1 MPLEQGQVL
10 NNRYRIVSLLG
21 QGGFGAVYRAWDINL
36 KRPCAVKE
44 NLDATPEA
52 QEQFERTAIILA
64 GLRHPNLA
72 LVSDHFFIPG
82 QGQYLVMDYVDGQD
96 LKEILESTGEPI
108 SEADAVNWF
117 SQVCDALAYIH
128 GQDPPII
135 HRDIK
140 PANIKVTPDGKAVL
154 VDFGIAKIYDPNLRT
169 TAGARAVTP
178 GYSPPEQ
185 YGMGRTGVRSDIYAL
200 GATMYTMLTGLLPP
214 DSVDIMSESVP
225 VPDPITSKNPKVSA
239 QVNQAVTKAMN
250 VKRRQR
256 FASVTDFK
264 QALTTPIE
272 AQVISEMATAQTLQ
286 PAQEAAVI
294 NLPEIHEGEVKDL
307 GKPEKKS
314 RTGIVAITIVFI
326 LILLGIGSYFVIS
339 NLTSPA
345 LTPTEGAGANE
356 PIDEGVPPAEEV
368 IDQDIPIRED
378 IEEQAGQPIPDEPR
392 GISIWHS
399 WQEKEL
405 ASLEEVVNE
414 FTRINPDIPV
424 ELAYIPFERLQSEYR
439 SAVLEGGG
447 PDLLI
452 GASDWGPAFYDAGVV
467 ADLRRFA
474 RPEFIETIHPV
485 ALGAVEYHG
494 ALIGLPH
501 TIKGVVMFRNREIIP
516 RPLESYDELINV
528 SREISQSTD
537 FAGAILERSF
547 LFSAG
552 HLMGLGGRLM
562 DQDGY
567 PQFNSEFGD
576 RWLELLLS
584 FTEAGPT
591 VYDSDED
598 LQAFK
603 EGRVGIIIDG
613 TWNTALIAEAIGYD
627 RLVIDP
633 WPEPL
638 SGFVQ
643 TENLYMNINIS
654 DEQIERTWT
663 FVEFF
668 FSPHIQTVLANPEK
682 AGHLPTVHG
691 VEVADPLM
699 EQSIIAL
706 HTGTPFPVLPQ
717 LAAYWEPMDR
727 ALRSVFE
734 RNVEPWDALDIAEM
748 EVVEKL
754 NELGY

>member
-96 LKEILESTGEPI
+96 LKEILESTGKPI
-108 SEADAVNWF
+108 PEDDGVNWI
-117 SQVCDALAYIH
+117 SQICDALAYIH
-128 GQDPPII
+128 NQDPPII

-140 PANIKVTPDGKAVL
+140 PANIKITPEGKAVL

-200 GATMYTMLTGLLPP
+200 GATMYTMLTDDLPP
-214 DSVDIMSESVP
+214 DSVDIMTESVP
-225 VPDPITSKNPKVSA
+225 APDPISTKNPKIST
-239 QVNQAVTKAMN
+239 QVNQAVAKAMN

-256 FASVTDFK
+256 FASATDFK
-264 QALTTPIE
+264 QALTSSVET
-272 AQVISEMATAQTLQ
+272 QVVHESATAKILQ
-286 PAQEAAVI
+286 PAQEAAGVGA
-294 NLPEIHEGEVKDL
+294 PGKDQDEVKVQT
-307 GKPEKKS
+307 KS
-314 RTGIVAITIVFI
+314 VRKTRTAIIAVSAIFTV
-326 LILLGIGSYFVIS
+326 ILLVIGSYFVFS
-339 NLTSPA
+339 NLTSPEV
-345 LTPTEGAGANE
+345 TPTEASMAIE
-356 PIDEGVPPAEEV
+356 PAEESIPPSDDV
-368 IDQDIPIRED
+368 MDQEIPIGEE
-378 IEEQAGQPIPDEPR
+378 IEEQAEPPLPQEPR
-392 GISIWHS
+392 ALTIWHS
-399 WQEKEL
+399 WQENEL
-405 ASLEEVVNE
+405 ASLEEVLIE
-414 FTRINPDIPV
+414 FTRIHPEIPV
-424 ELAYIPFERLQSEYR
+424 ELAFIPIESLQSEYR

-447 PDLLI
+447 PNLLI
-452 GASDWGPAFYDAGVV
+452 GASDWGPEFYDVGVV
-467 ADLRRFA
+467 ADLRRLA
-474 RPEFIETIHPV
+474 IPEFLETIQPV
-485 ALGAVEYHG
+485 ALGTVGYHG

-501 TIKGVVMFRNREIIP
+501 TMKGIVMFRNREIIP
-516 RPLESYDELINV
+516 RPMSTYDELRNV
-528 SREISQSTD
+528 SRELSQSTD
-537 FAGAILERSF
+537 FIGAILERSF
-547 LFSAG
+547 LFSGG

-576 RWLELLLS
+576 RWLELLLNFS
-584 FTEAGPT
+584 EAGPT

-598 LQAFK
+598 LQAFMD
-603 EGRVGIIIDG
+603 GRVGIIIDG
-613 TWNTALIAEAIGYD
+613 TWNSPMLAEALGHD

-638 SGFVQ
+638 SGFVL
-643 TENLYMNINIS
+643 TENLYMNVNLS
-654 DEQIERTWT
+654 DEERERTWILM
-663 FVEFF
+663 EFF
-668 FSPHIQTVLANPEK
+668 FTPGIQSVLANPEK
-682 AGHLPTVHG
+682 AAHIPTVHG
-691 VEVADPLM
+691 VEVADPLLS
-699 EQSIIAL
+699 QAIIAL
-706 HTGTPFPVLPQ
+706 NTGTPYPVLPQ

-727 ALRSVFE
+727 ALTSVFE
-734 RNVEPWDALDIAEM
+734 RNVNPWDALDIAEV
-748 EVVEKL
+748 EVVEIL
-754 NELGY
+754 NEMGY